1 MDRPNS
7 SVSSKAKDSFSQF
20 LETNFVSKNTVHIS
34 KGNSIPW
41 IKGKIWIVLKGF
53 IKLRVPRVDGDELIL
68 GFLGPNQVFGE
79 PFSLIDD
86 CSPFA
91 LINSELLYIPVQ
103 EAYNSPPLAIAI
115 MESLSLRNRHSEL
128 NVAVLVN
135 KNVEEKVKAFLELM
149 ATDFGT
155 PVAEGLKIDFRMTHQ
170 DIANAIGSTRVSITR
185 ILSKL
190 RETGWLIKTDGF
202 LIITGP

>member
-1 MDRPNS
+1 MDRPYS
-7 SVSSKAKDSFSQF
+7 SISSKAKDSFSQF
-20 LETNFVSKNTVHIS
+20 LETSFVSKNMFIFL
-34 KGNSIPW
+34 KGNYISW

-53 IKLRVPRVDGDELIL
+53 IKLRAPRVDGDELIL
-68 GFLGPNQVFGE
+68 VFLGSNQVFGG

-86 CSPFA
+86 CIPFS

-103 EAYNSPPLAIAI
+103 EAYNSPPLAMAI